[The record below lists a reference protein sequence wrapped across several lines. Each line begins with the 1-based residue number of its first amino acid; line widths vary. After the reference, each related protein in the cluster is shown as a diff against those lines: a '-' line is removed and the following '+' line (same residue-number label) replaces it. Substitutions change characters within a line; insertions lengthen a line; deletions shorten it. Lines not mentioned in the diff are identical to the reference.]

1 MYPAP
6 FSAVEVRVDGTTSVH
21 DRRAIAHD
29 SFVSVTSAIDV
40 SNSADRPTTS
50 DDRRNS
56 AAADDPRPR

>member
-1 MYPAP
+1 MYPRRRG
-6 FSAVEVRVDGTTSVH
+6 SAVDVCVDGTASVH
-21 DRRAIAHD
+21 DRGAIAHD
-29 SFVSVTSAIDV
+29 SFVTLAIDV